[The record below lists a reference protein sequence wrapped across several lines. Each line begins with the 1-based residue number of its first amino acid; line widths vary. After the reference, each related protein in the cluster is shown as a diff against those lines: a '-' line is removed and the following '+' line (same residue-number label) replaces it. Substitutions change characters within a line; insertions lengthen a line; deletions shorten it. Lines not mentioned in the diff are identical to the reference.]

1 MSISRGG
8 LVLVCFGT
16 LFVSLLLIK
25 VAEAEHS
32 EYVDLHTVH
41 REGSEGC
48 KGGSGGPNKGNQC
61 EEDEDVMDVDEDFD
75 DTYKVV
81 NKVKVSLSG
90 IGKMAAEASMIGDD
104 HGDDDEDSD
113 LEHNDRVIILG
124 H

>member
-1 MSISRGG
+1 M
-8 LVLVCFGT
+8 CFGT
-16 LFVSLLLIK
+16 LCVGLWLME

-32 EYVDLHTVH
+32 EYVDIHAVH
-41 REGSEGC
+41 REGGEGC
-48 KGGSGGPNKGNQC
+48 KGGSGGPNRGNQC
-61 EEDEDVMDVDEDFD
+61 EEDEGVLDVDDDVD

-90 IGKMAAEASMIGDD
+90 MGKLTAPESLMEEII
-104 HGDDDEDSD
+104 DDEEGD